1 MFKIFYP
8 VCALSLKPFCLQAK
22 DVKAVLSDPDNE
34 QNSVLVL
41 EPRVIYDIVD
51 GEFYERILVKS
62 SVLNTVIYLNSNENN

>member
-8 VCALSLKPFCLQAK
+8 VKALGLKPFCLQAR

-41 EPRVIYDIVD
+41 EPNVIYDMA
-51 GEFYERILVKS
+51 GGGFYERILVRI
-62 SVLNTVIYLNSNENN
+62 SVLDALIYLNSNENN